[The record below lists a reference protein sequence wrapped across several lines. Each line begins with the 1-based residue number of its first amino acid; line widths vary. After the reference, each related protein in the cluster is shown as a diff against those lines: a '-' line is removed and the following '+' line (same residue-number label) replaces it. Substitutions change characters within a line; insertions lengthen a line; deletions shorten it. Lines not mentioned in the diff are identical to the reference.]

1 MEEDRRSGTAALTR
15 KIEDIKRRMKY
26 YIQRGINEYGP
37 YTLAELQR
45 YVAEG
50 NIALTDL
57 ARSEAMTEW
66 IPVSQIVGDIPVAPP
81 PVPVA
86 PAGDVMPATPSAGIV
101 YSGAPAAA
109 GAAPAMAVGGPV
121 PPDLHWALVL
131 LIGFFCGLFQ
141 YVWLFIEAAFV
152 KKIKPDS
159 NFLAFLITGLCL
171 MFGSGV
177 LFYAAFIVSLAAN
190 PNNPDPPYVALALF
204 FISFP
209 AGVVVYVIGI
219 FKMRAAIQDYYN
231 TVEPINLRLS
241 GVMTFFFNILYFQ
254 YHFTR
259 IANWKKTGYLVP
271 Q

>member
-1 MEEDRRSGTAALTR
+1 
-15 KIEDIKRRMKY
+15 MKY

-45 YVAEG
+45 YVAQG

-66 IPVSQIVGDIPVAPP
+66 TPVSQIVGNIPVAPP
-81 PVPVA
+81 PLPVP
-86 PAGDVMPATPSAGIV
+86 PASPVMPATPSAGTV
-101 YSGAPAAA
+101 YSGVPATV

-131 LIGFFCGLFQ
+131 LIAVFCGIFQ
-141 YVWLFIEAAFV
+141 WVWLFIEAGFV

-159 NFLAFLITGLCL
+159 NFLAFLISGL
-171 MFGSGV
+171 V
-177 LFYAAFIVSLAAN
+177 LTFVSALAFYSSLIVAVSMN
-190 PNNPDPPYVALALF
+190 PNNPQPPWAIILIGF
-204 FISFP
+204 
-209 AGVVVYVIGI
+209 AGITTGTVLYVIGI
-219 FKMRAAIQDYYN
+219 FKMRAAIRDYYN
-231 TVEPINLRLS
+231 TVEPINLSLS
-241 GVMTFFFNILYFQ
+241 GVMTFFFSIFYFQ